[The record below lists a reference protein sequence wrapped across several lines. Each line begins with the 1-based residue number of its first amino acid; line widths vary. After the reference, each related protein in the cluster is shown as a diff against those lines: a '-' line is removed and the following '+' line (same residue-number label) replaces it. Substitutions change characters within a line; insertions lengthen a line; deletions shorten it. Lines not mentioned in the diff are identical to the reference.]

1 MPDDPARPATTQ
13 LDATDATELLELLTF
28 LSDWLEGRDAPLLA
42 SSLNRFVGNQAYD
55 LTTLQADLARFAFLL
70 GDDGERLLR
79 PPQQ

>member
-13 LDATDATELLELLTF
+13 LDATELLELLTF
-28 LSDWLEGRDAPLLA
+28 LSDWLEGREAPLLA

-55 LTTLQADLARFAFLL
+55 LTTLQADLARFTFLL